1 MPAITQPYEVL
12 LDFTNDTHD
21 FATIQLL
28 RDYGR
33 NTSAVVLLH
42 PGESV
47 TLVLEA
53 GSIYKYALKSH
64 SKVANVRCVCKAR
77 VSFDT
82 PFLMCMACSARS
94 WRDIHCEI
102 SQLFAGSPPSWS
114 SLRGSTSP
122 PTSGVT
128 VDRVWR
134 DYRFNVWNDAVNK
147 FHLYRRL
154 FILTSAYSVKR
165 DFMERDYTL
174 RGISLHTTYHHCIR
188 PADNHSTFARNVV
201 T

>member
-42 PGESV
+42 PGESI

-77 VSFDT
+77 VSLDT
-82 PFLMCMACSARS
+82 SFLIAYAIQRTELAGHSM
-94 WRDIHCEI
+94 RDITFI
-102 SQLFAGSPPSWS
+102 
-114 SLRGSTSP
+114 RG
-122 PTSGVT
+122 GVT
-128 VDRVWR
+128 IMVFSTRVH
-134 DYRFNVWNDAVNK
+134 K
-147 FHLYRRL
+147 
-154 FILTSAYSVKR
+154 SASQWC
-165 DFMERDYTL
+165 
-174 RGISLHTTYHHCIR
+174 HC
-188 PADNHSTFARNVV
+188 
-201 T
+201 